1 MRIASL
7 DIMFNSTIIPEIQS
21 HVVSLEL
28 KFQHQLSEAF
38 PSGPSNT
45 YGPRVALKKEAAL
58 AAVQP
63 QQAAPPASAHA
74 LPSRASGSASSA
86 TLTLQ
91 TQASLSAKQQQQQQ
105 MQTRTRV
112 LLDARHSPFTLTRTL
127 TRPRPGACSAEL
139 TEGAA
144 LLTPEQEYELAL
156 RTVHCAQRLWLMLLK
171 RPSLQAI
178 AFNYICKAPQQPP
191 SMCKYYVC
199 TTYVNTTYS

>member
-1 MRIASL
+1 
-7 DIMFNSTIIPEIQS
+7 MFNSTIIPEIQS

-28 KFQHQLSEAF
+28 KFQRQLSEAF

-45 YGPRVALKKEAAL
+45 YAPLVALKKEATL

-63 QQAAPPASAHA
+63 QQAAPPASAQA
-74 LPSRASGSASSA
+74 LPSRGSGSASASST

-91 TQASLSAKQQQQQQ
+91 TQASLFAQQQTQQQQTQ
-105 MQTRTRV
+105 MRTRV
-112 LLDARHSPFTLTRTL
+112 LLDARHSPFALTRTL
-127 TRPRPGACSAEL
+127 ARPRPGACIAEL

-144 LLTPEQEYELAL
+144 PLAPEQEYELAL

-178 AFNYICKAPQQPP
+178 AFNYICKAPQLPP
-191 SMCKYYVC
+191 SM
-199 TTYVNTTYS
+199 